1 MSERVEAPT
10 PAEIET
16 QIRLAMLCG
25 RVNCALSGSNVWDR
39 IPCRGDA
46 PTPAE
51 LIVWAAA
58 EALRRLAEEA

>member
-1 MSERVEAPT
+1 MSERVERPT
-10 PAEIET
+10 PAEVES

-25 RVNCALSGSNVWDR
+25 RVNCALSGSDVWAR
-39 IPCRGDA
+39 IPAKGDC

-58 EALRRLAEEA
+58 QALLRMAEEA